1 MRSRFTA
8 YALGGY
14 GQYLLDSW
22 FPATAQG
29 LSIEEL
35 SLPLIQW
42 TKLEVLNKSQSGDEG
57 TVEFNA
63 YFINDKNKIDIIH
76 EVSEFKRVEGNW
88 LYVGKRVDPIN

>member
-8 YALGGY
+8 YSLGNY

-29 LSIEEL
+29 LSVEEL
-35 SLPLIQW
+35 SLQLIQW
-42 TKLEVLNKSQSGDEG
+42 TKLEILNKSQTGNEG

-63 YFINDKNKIDIIH
+63 YFINQHNEIEIMH
-76 EVSEFKRVEGNW
+76 EISEFYRVDGKW
-88 LYVGKRVDPIN
+88 LYVGKKV